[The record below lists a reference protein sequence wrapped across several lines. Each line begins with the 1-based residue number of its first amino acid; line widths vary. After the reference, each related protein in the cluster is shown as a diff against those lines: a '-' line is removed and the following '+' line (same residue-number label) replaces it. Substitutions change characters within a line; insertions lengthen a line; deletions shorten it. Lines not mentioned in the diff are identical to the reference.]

1 MVTRLVVLERMRD
14 RVSGVGTVLGTAPGT
29 AGVPGNLWWT
39 RACLLWTLGE
49 SLRELPASACISP
62 SYPDSLPVPTMGEP
76 CLQPCITCL
85 RLSSS

>member
-1 MVTRLVVLERMRD
+1 M
-14 RVSGVGTVLGTAPGT
+14 SGVGAAPGT
-29 AGVPGNLWWT
+29 AGVPGNLRWT

-49 SLRELPASACISP
+49 SLRELPASACVSP
-62 SYPDSLPVPTMGEP
+62 SSPCLPVPTMEEP